1 MRPCLHPAE
10 WCSCRRGANPHR
22 ADILQKLRQQHQW
35 QQQLRRQML
44 HALLVAS
51 LQGSVVVEQFWDGD
65 ELTAVLQR
73 LDWKSFFAQEVRL
86 YRSA

>member
-1 MRPCLHPAE
+1 
-10 WCSCRRGANPHR
+10 
-22 ADILQKLRQQHQW
+22 
-35 QQQLRRQML
+35 ML

-73 LDWKSFFAQEVRL
+73 LDWKSFFAQEGRL

>member
-1 MRPCLHPAE
+1 
-10 WCSCRRGANPHR
+10 
-22 ADILQKLRQQHQW
+22 
-35 QQQLRRQML
+35 ML